1 MTGWGLA
8 AVVVAMGGICAFV
21 CYWWGRG
28 HGERT
33 AIADRYDMQAEI
45 TRLRQVITARAAADQ
60 RDLANSRE
68 SVRLTAR
75 QIDAWHE
82 LTVELDDL
90 ADLGDV
96 A

>member
-8 AVVVAMGGICAFV
+8 AVVIGMGGICAFV

-28 HGERT
+28 EGERA
-33 AIADRYDMQAEI
+33 AIAERYDLTQEVM
-45 TRLRQVITARAAADQ
+45 RLRQVLIGRAAAEQ
-60 RDLANSRE
+60 REIAQRRDR
-68 SVRLTAR
+68 VRLSAR

>member
-1 MTGWGLA
+1 
-8 AVVVAMGGICAFV
+8 MGGVCAFV

-33 AIADRYDMQAEI
+33 AIAERYQQAQEI
-45 TRLRQVITARAAADQ
+45 TRLRQVIMARAAADQ
-60 RDLANSRE
+60 RDLANSRDR
-68 SVRLTAR
+68 VRLTAR

-82 LTVELDDL
+82 LTVDLDDL
-90 ADLGDV
+90 ADLDDV

>member
-8 AVVVAMGGICAFV
+8 AVLLGMTGICAFV

-28 HGERT
+28 HGES
-33 AIADRYDMQAEI
+33 AAMADRYDLREEV
-45 TRLRQVITARAAADQ
+45 TRLRQVIMARAAADQ
-60 RDLANSRE
+60 RALANERDG
-68 SVRLTAR
+68 VRLTAR

-82 LTVELDDL
+82 LTCELDDL
-90 ADLGDV
+90 ADLDDV

>member
-1 MTGWGLA
+1 
-8 AVVVAMGGICAFV
+8 MGGICAFV

-28 HGERT
+28 EGERT
-33 AIADRYDMQAEI
+33 KIAERYDLAQEVM
-45 TRLRQVITARAAADQ
+45 RLRQVIMARAAADQ
-60 RDLANSRE
+60 RDLANSRDH
-68 SVRLTAR
+68 VRLSAR

>member
-1 MTGWGLA
+1 
-8 AVVVAMGGICAFV
+8 MGGVCAFV

-33 AIADRYDMQAEI
+33 AIAERYQQAQEI
-45 TRLRQVITARAAADQ
+45 TRLRQVIISRAAADQ
-60 RDLANSRE
+60 RDLANSRDR
-68 SVRLTAR
+68 VRLSAA
-75 QIDAWHE
+75 QVDAWHE

-96 A
+96 T

>member
-8 AVVVAMGGICAFV
+8 AVVVGMGGVCAFV

-33 AIADRYDMQAEI
+33 AIAERYQQAQEI
-45 TRLRQVITARAAADQ
+45 TRLRQVIMARAAADQ
-60 RDLANSRE
+60 RDLANSRDR
-68 SVRLTAR
+68 VRLTAR

-82 LTVELDDL
+82 LTVDLDDL
-90 ADLGDV
+90 ADLDDV

>member
-1 MTGWGLA
+1 
-8 AVVVAMGGICAFV
+8 MGGICAFV

-28 HGERT
+28 EGERT
-33 AIADRYDMQAEI
+33 AIAERYDLAQEVM
-45 TRLRQVITARAAADQ
+45 RLRQVLMGRAAAEQ
-60 RDLANSRE
+60 RALANSRDR
-68 SVRLTAR
+68 VRLSAR

>member
-1 MTGWGLA
+1 
-8 AVVVAMGGICAFV
+8 MGGICAFV

>member
-8 AVVVAMGGICAFV
+8 AVLLAMGGVCAFV

-28 HGERT
+28 HGEHT
-33 AIADRYDMQAEI
+33 AVAERYQQAQEI
-45 TRLRQVITARAAADQ
+45 TRLRQVIMARAAADQ
-60 RDLANSRE
+60 RDLANSRDR
-68 SVRLTAR
+68 VRLSAR

>member
-8 AVVVAMGGICAFV
+8 AVLLAMGGICAFV

-28 HGERT
+28 EGERT
-33 AIADRYDMQAEI
+33 AIAERYDLTQEVM
-45 TRLRQVITARAAADQ
+45 RLRQVLMGRAAAEQ
-60 RDLANSRE
+60 RALANSRDR
-68 SVRLTAR
+68 VRLSAR

>member
-8 AVVVAMGGICAFV
+8 AVVVGMGGVCAFV

-33 AIADRYDMQAEI
+33 AIAERYQQAQQI
-45 TRLRQVITARAAADQ
+45 TRLRQVIMARAAADQ
-60 RDLANSRE
+60 RDLANSRDR
-68 SVRLTAR
+68 VRLSAA
-75 QIDAWHE
+75 QVDAWHE

-90 ADLGDV
+90 ADLGDN

>member
-8 AVVVAMGGICAFV
+8 AVIIGMGGICAFV

-33 AIADRYDMQAEI
+33 AIAERYQQAQEI
-45 TRLRQVITARAAADQ
+45 TRLRQVIMARAAADQ
-60 RDLANSRE
+60 RDLANSRDR
-68 SVRLTAR
+68 VRLTAR

-82 LTVELDDL
+82 LTVDLDDL
-90 ADLGDV
+90 ADLDDV